1 MSYHYT
7 KIPDLTYNK
16 CPMYFRTPLSKE
28 MTRAT
33 VFSEKYLYFH
43 SPSMINN
50 PASDIKTLGKFITIS
65 RHNSGSPYDNYD
77 YSTYEFELGNVN
89 CKQNGQPDGEI
100 YLIGIPDSD
109 EEMILID
116 TILYWG
122 WPVFFTL

>member
-7 KIPDLTYNK
+7 KIPDLTYNN
-16 CPMYFRTPLSKE
+16 CPMYFRTPLNKE

-43 SPSMINN
+43 SPSMKNN

-65 RHNSGSPYDNYD
+65 NNNSGSSYDNYD

>member
-1 MSYHYT
+1 
-7 KIPDLTYNK
+7 
-16 CPMYFRTPLSKE
+16 MYFRTPLNKE

-43 SPSMINN
+43 SPSMTNN

-65 RHNSGSPYDNYD
+65 RQNSGSLYDNYD
-77 YSTYEFELGNVN
+77 YSMYEFELGTVK
-89 CKQNGQPDGEI
+89 CKQNGEPDGEI